1 MTINGWLQIALLLG
15 GTLLLTKP
23 LGLYMFKVFSGERTW
38 LSPVLQP
45 VERGLYRVCGVDEKK
60 EQTWLQ
66 YAISLLVF
74 GLVGLVTCYILLRA
88 QGGLP
93 FNPADFKGVSP
104 GLAFNTAASFTTNTD
119 WQSYGGEGTM
129 SYFSQMAA
137 LAVHNFFSA
146 AVGIGVALAMI
157 RGVARRR
164 SDTVGNFWVD
174 VTRSILYL
182 LLPMSIVFAI
192 ILVWQGVPQTLGNYT
207 SATGLEGVA
216 QTIARGPVAS
226 QEAIKQLGT
235 NGGGFF
241 NVNSAHPFENPTP
254 FSGFLEAL
262 AILAL
267 PAALTYTFGRWV
279 GDTRQGWALFAAAGG
294 ILLTG
299 ITICYWAEMRAN
311 PALSGLH
318 ITQALGN
325 MEGKE
330 IRFGV
335 ANSAYWLVAATATSN
350 GSVNAMADSFNAIG
364 GMIPLANIH
373 LGEVVFGGIGTGLAG
388 LLLFAFL
395 TVFVAGLMVG
405 RTPEFMGKKIL
416 AYDVKMVALAILIF
430 PAAVLLFTGGA
441 VVLDWGTATINN
453 SGPHGFTEILYLFTS
468 QTGNNGSAFAG
479 IGAITGF
486 YESAGGF
493 AILIGRYGTIIP
505 ALAIAGSLARKQPAP
520 PSLGTFPTTS
530 LLWVVLLMAV
540 ILIVGLL
547 TFFPALALGP
557 VVEHFMGNAG
567 KTF

>member
-1 MTINGWLQIALLLG
+1 MTVNGWFQIALLLA
-15 GTLLLTKP
+15 GTMLVTKP

-38 LSPVLQP
+38 LSPVVQP
-45 VERGLYRVCGVDEKK
+45 VERGVYRICGVDEEK
-60 EQTWLQ
+60 EQSWLQ
-66 YAISLLVF
+66 YAMALLVF
-74 GLVGLVTCYILLRA
+74 GFVGLITCYMLQRA
-88 QGGLP
+88 QSGLP
-93 FNPADFKGVSP
+93 LNPADLPAVSP
-104 GLAFNTAASFTTNTD
+104 GLAFDTAASFTTNTD
-119 WQSYGGEGTM
+119 WQYYGGESTM
-129 SYFSQMAA
+129 SYFTQMTA

-164 SDTVGNFWVD
+164 TDVVGNFWVD
-174 VTRSILYL
+174 VTRSILYI
-182 LLPMSIVFAI
+182 LLPMSFVFAI
-192 ILVWQGVPQTLGNYT
+192 FLVWQGVPQTLGGYT
-207 SATGLEGVA
+207 SATGIEGVA

-241 NVNSAHPFENPTP
+241 NANSAHPFENPTP
-254 FSGFLEAL
+254 ITGYFEAL

-267 PAALTYTFGRWV
+267 PAALTYTFGKWV

-294 ILLTG
+294 ILLAG
-299 ITICYWAEMRAN
+299 ITICYWAEMRDN
-311 PALSGLH
+311 PALGGLH
-318 ITQALGN
+318 INQALGN

-330 IRFGV
+330 IRNGV
-335 ANSAYWLVAATATSN
+335 SLSAFWLVACTATSN

-405 RTPEFMGKKIL
+405 RTPEFMGKKIH
-416 AYDVKMVALAILIF
+416 AFDVKMVALAILIF
-430 PAAVLLFTGGA
+430 PAAVLLFTGAG

-453 SGPHGFTEILYLFTS
+453 SGPHGFSEILYLFTS

-479 IGAITGF
+479 IGGLTGF

-520 PSLGTFPTTS
+520 PSLGTFPTTTA
-530 LLWVVLLMAV
+530 LWVVLLAAV

-567 KTF
+567 RTF